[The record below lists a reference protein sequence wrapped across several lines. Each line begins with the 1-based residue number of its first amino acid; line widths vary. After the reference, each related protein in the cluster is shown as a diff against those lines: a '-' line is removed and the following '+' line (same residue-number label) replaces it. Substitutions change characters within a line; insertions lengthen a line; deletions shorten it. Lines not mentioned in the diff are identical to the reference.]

1 MKTIHGEVPLNYG
14 YGRSLNIISEQGH
27 PCEVLVVGMGHR
39 VEYLTFFICPHLYH
53 LPLNWKIQQKITPD
67 NPRGFIYVK
76 EIYDLSLKY
85 KDVFIYNK
93 FNQKVFVTGIQK
105 NCGGFGNPNQTSF
118 IDQNLIVWP
127 ENC

>member
-1 MKTIHGEVPLNYG
+1 MKTIHGEVPLNSP
-14 YGRSLNIISEQGH
+14 YGRSLNIISEQGQQ
-27 PCEVLVVGMGHR
+27 CEILVIGIR
-39 VEYLTFFICPHLYH
+39 NIEYLTFFICPHLYY

-67 NPRGFIYVK
+67 NPRGFIYVS

-85 KDVFIYNK
+85 KDVFIFNK

-105 NCGGFGNPNQTSF
+105 NCGGFGNPNQISF
-118 IDQNLIVWP
+118 IDQNLIVLP